1 MKAEIGIIESIEERN
16 SLAEHLEVLERV
28 KKLFLLPGT
37 DCMTVKQVAEFY
49 EVGSERSNQYMKII
63 GMNLN

>member
-37 DCMTVKQVAEFY
+37 DCMTVK
-49 EVGSERSNQYMKII
+49 
-63 GMNLN
+63 